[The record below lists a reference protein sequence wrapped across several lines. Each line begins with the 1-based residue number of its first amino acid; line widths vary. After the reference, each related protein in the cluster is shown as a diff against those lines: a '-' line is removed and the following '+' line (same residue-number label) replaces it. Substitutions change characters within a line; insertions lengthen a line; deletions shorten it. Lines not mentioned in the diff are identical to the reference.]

1 MVNNAVRG
9 TKNLPNGES
18 YDIKSQESCLMLR
31 LVAMLPCLM
40 VDCGEVHPESAFID
54 HVAGAAGKK

>member
-18 YDIKSQESCLMLR
+18 YDIKSQELR